1 MARSDPRYGP
11 LIIEQ
16 GISTRR
22 FFTFTNKYTGA
33 VIDPVALGYTAAVLQ
48 VRTAHLGDGGELLIN
63 LTTSNG
69 GIVLGLQT
77 DDNGV
82 QRSGRIYISQA
93 AAARLVEWGEGVYD
107 MLMTHSSGQVD
118 KAAYGPAVLAPV
130 TSEV

>member
-16 GISTRR
+16 GVTTRR

-33 VIDPVALGYTAAVLQ
+33 VIDPVAEGYTAAVLQ

-82 QRSGRIYISQA
+82 QRSGRSLEVLELHGARQLHVQA
-93 AAARLVEWGEGVYD
+93 VVGDDGEQRLHGCAC
-107 MLMTHSSGQVD
+107 Q
-118 KAAYGPAVLAPV
+118 
-130 TSEV
+130 